1 VSVIHFP
8 SVASRR
14 SVVSPPS
21 GHSEDGG
28 SSDSADSLAQAAPAS
43 PTPPVGA
50 PPKRHSANEFPPGNP
65 LATQGGTTRAN
76 NRTLFV
82 FLGLRQLQPEY
93 VKQARWFKKQY
104 IKDLKPLAGG
114 KIGRAPRAMIH
125 SAVIQMA
132 ASRYLTDKYPPDD
145 AKHMSLASRL
155 SNDARSMLTSA
166 HDLALK
172 ERDAREGR
180 PTVDVESALSAILGH
195 HESSPKLQ

>member
-1 VSVIHFP
+1 VSAVHFP
-8 SVASRR
+8 SVSSHR

-21 GHSEDGG
+21 GGHSEDGG
-28 SSDSADSLAQAAPAS
+28 GSSGSGTPTAPAS
-43 PTPPVGA
+43 TTPPVGA
-50 PPKRHSANEFPPGNP
+50 PSKRHSANEFPPGNP

-145 AKHMSLASRL
+145 AKHMALASRL